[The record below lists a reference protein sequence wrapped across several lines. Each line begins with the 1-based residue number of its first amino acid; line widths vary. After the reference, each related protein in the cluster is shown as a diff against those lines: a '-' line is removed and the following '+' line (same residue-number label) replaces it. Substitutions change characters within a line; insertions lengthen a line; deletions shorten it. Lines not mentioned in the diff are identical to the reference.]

1 MCFRGGMDISGVM
14 IGPMWKHHDASTVLI
29 TWLPTQSHA
38 LELLPLH
45 RDKPLGDLAAMW
57 QPTGVRMALPCAVR
71 HPSRSAK
78 RPWGADS
85 VAQRSAVRR
94 LSASGMAWRRR
105 PFLVRARALHRHTSA
120 THRRYGTHAP
130 ALLRL
135 YETDAR
141 LNARVGAAEPGTHL
155 VPADRRDLFFD
166 EAFAA
171 FAAAK
176 ARPALLAREALG
188 AIVVQHLPRQHTQV
202 KRTLRACVRACVCE

>member
-1 MCFRGGMDISGVM
+1 MTQVPFLSLGCPLRVTRSSYCRCTVTSHWATLRPCGSPRASAWRCHARCGTHPVPQSGH
-14 IGPMWKHHDASTVLI
+14 G
-29 TWLPTQSHA
+29 
-38 LELLPLH
+38 
-45 RDKPLGDLAAMW
+45 
-57 QPTGVRMALPCAVR
+57 
-71 HPSRSAK
+71 
-78 RPWGADS
+78 GADS